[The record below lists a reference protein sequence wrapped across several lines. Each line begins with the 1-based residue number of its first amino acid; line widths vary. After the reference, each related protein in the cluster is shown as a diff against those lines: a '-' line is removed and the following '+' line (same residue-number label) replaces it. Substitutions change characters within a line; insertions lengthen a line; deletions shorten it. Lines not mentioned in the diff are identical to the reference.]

1 MNDLTSIVGASPAVA
16 LMLALNAVGF
26 GLKKIK
32 QFPNTAIPL
41 LLILLGGVAFV
52 FIGNFGHPPPLYPKP
67 LLFIYG
73 VGIGFAAVGVFESG
87 RTWFLKDDS
96 ADTSSPSVPQPQPT
110 VTPKP

>member
-26 GLKKIK
+26 GLKKIR

-41 LLILLGGVAFV
+41 LLILLGGVAFI

-87 RTWFLKDDS
+87 RTWFVKDD
-96 ADTSSPSVPQPQPT
+96 AGPDTPSPAVPPT
-110 VTPKP
+110 TTTTNP